1 MKRVLI
7 TGVNSYIGKSFKEY
21 IERFPGYKT
30 ESLSMRDGS
39 WRQRDLSG
47 VDVIFHVA
55 GIAHSDSGKISEEKA
70 KEYYRVNTG
79 LTAEL
84 AEKAKREG
92 VSQFIF
98 MSSAIVYGTGG
109 KVGQPRRIGADTPCA
124 PANSYGDS
132 KLQAELALEKL
143 SDESF
148 RVVVLRPPM
157 IYGPGCK
164 GNYPILSLFARKLP
178 LFPKVENERS
188 MLFVGNLTAFVKLMI
203 DNEESGLFHPQNREY
218 VSTSELVK
226 EIAAA
231 HGRKLP
237 LLPGFTW
244 AVRLLGLATPLVDKA
259 FGNLSYDMALSEYP
273 KGEYRLCSLEE
284 SIRITEGKSDYAA
297 Q

>member
-7 TGVNSYIGKSFKEY
+7 TGVTSYIGKSFKEY
-21 IERFPGYKT
+21 IDRFPGYET
-30 ESLSMRDGS
+30 QTLSMRDGS
-39 WRQRDLSG
+39 WRERSLSG

-55 GIAHSDSGKISEEKA
+55 GIAHSDSGRISEEKA
-70 KEYYRVNTG
+70 KEYYRVNTDI
-79 LTAEL
+79 TAEL

-92 VSQFIF
+92 VGQFIF
-98 MSSAIVYGTGG
+98 MSSAIVYGAGG
-109 KVGQPRRIGADTPCA
+109 KVGHPRRIGADTPCT

-143 SDESF
+143 RDESF
-148 RVVVLRPPM
+148 KVVILRPPM

-164 GNYPILSLFARKLP
+164 GNYPVLSLFARKLP

-203 DNEESGLFHPQNREY
+203 DNGESGLFHPQNGEY
-218 VSTSELVK
+218 SSTSAMVGM
-226 EIAAA
+226 IAAA

-237 LLPGFTW
+237 LVPGFTW
-244 AVRLLGLATPLVDKA
+244 AVKLLGLATPLVDKA
-259 FGNLSYDMALSEYP
+259 FGNLSYDMAISEYP
-273 KGEYRLCSLEE
+273 GGEYRLYSLEE

-297 Q
+297 E